1 MSSADRSRQRPGQHS
16 ADSATVSN
24 ARRQPDRPIIKV
36 ERVDTDPLT
45 VDQHRDAVAA
55 LAALIDR
62 WTRPVENT
70 TKSHTDGEATDST
83 DPHRLHTSRSEAA
96 RP

>member
-1 MSSADRSRQRPGQHS
+1 MSSTDPFRQQPRPPASDGFS
-16 ADSATVSN
+16 APTS
-24 ARRQPDRPIIKV
+24 RQPDCRPVAIECI
-36 ERVDTDPLT
+36 DTEPLS

-62 WTRPVENT
+62 WTRPGETT
-70 TKSHTDGEATDST
+70 TKSDTDGEATDST
-83 DPHRLHTSRSEAA
+83 DLHRLHTSRPEAA